1 MNDDRDTQHLD
12 FRRLAADIVAA
23 YVSNNHVQAADL
35 PTLLASVHAAVQV
48 AAEGETSAV
57 VASPVEKP
65 SAAEIRRSVGR
76 DARISFEDGKPD
88 KTLKRHLTGRG
99 TGLRRATIPPGE
111 GDRPGAPEC
120 RSRRTEDPRPKE
132 DGLIQRR
139 IGSRVRPVAKDG
151 AAQTGCDRR
160 SPRRHP
166 SPCRRQR
173 PRS

>member
-12 FRRLAADIVAA
+12 FRHLAADIVAA

-76 DARISFEDGKPD
+76 DALISFEDGKPY

-99 TGLRRATIPPGE
+99 LTPEQYREKWGLPRDYPLV
-111 GDRPGAPEC
+111 APDYAE
-120 RSRRTEDPRPKE
+120 
-132 DGLIQRR
+132 
-139 IGSRVRPVAKDG
+139 
-151 AAQTGCDRR
+151 RR
-160 SPRRHP
+160 SLLAKAIGLG
-166 SPCRRQR
+166 R
-173 PRS
+173 PNAAADEPKTRGRKKTA

>member
-76 DARISFEDGKPD
+76 DALISFEDGKPY

-99 TGLRRATIPPGE
+99 LTPEQYREKWGLPRDYTLV
-111 GDRPGAPEC
+111 APDYAE
-120 RSRRTEDPRPKE
+120 
-132 DGLIQRR
+132 
-139 IGSRVRPVAKDG
+139 
-151 AAQTGCDRR
+151 RR
-160 SPRRHP
+160 SLLAKAIGLG
-166 SPCRRQR
+166 R
-173 PRS
+173 PNAAADEPKTRGRKKTA